1 MNIVCISWNEYS
13 LGLGM
18 NAMGTIALNHS
29 SYLNPNNCLLHT
41 SILVKL
47 QLHQL
52 WASFFFM
59 PVSVWPSVCTQLVL
73 LWIHYNA
80 NTTFYFPLHLSISFN
95 TCGWVFERQKDKA
108 IVCIHRKGK
117 YHCKGWP
124 PVWLIWIWPLSKFIA
139 NSTKPKKPNPKG
151 CHTTMILP
159 LMN

>member
-108 IVCIHRKGK
+108 KVCCVKDYEWAQRTFTIRLTSCLTHLDLTKQVKLLLIQHKQSTWIH
-117 YHCKGWP
+117 
-124 PVWLIWIWPLSKFIA
+124 
-139 NSTKPKKPNPKG
+139 TK
-151 CHTTMILP
+151 
-159 LMN
+159 